1 MSERI
6 TKRLDDD
13 SIILFPTRTL
23 PMKMSRNEAD
33 LALQTS
39 GNMWELAC
47 KLCDYEDLEEK
58 LQNKGISCKINDIA
72 SHIVASVDDLSE
84 TMLEDAYRKKEMEY
98 RTQDALR
105 QIEEI
110 IDDNEPVTKAMLI
123 EAADVLAERF
133 LDNYDCNIAENQL
146 WDNTIN
152 NYISDEL

>member
-58 LQNKGISCKINDIA
+58 LQNKGISCNINDIA
-72 SHIVASVDDLSE
+72 SHIVTSVDDLSE
-84 TMLEDAYRKKEMEY
+84 TMLEDAYRKKEIEY

-105 QIEEI
+105 QIEDI
-110 IDDNEPVTKAMLI
+110 IDDDEPVTKAMLMA
-123 EAADVLAERF
+123 AADVLAERF

-146 WDNTIN
+146 WDITIN